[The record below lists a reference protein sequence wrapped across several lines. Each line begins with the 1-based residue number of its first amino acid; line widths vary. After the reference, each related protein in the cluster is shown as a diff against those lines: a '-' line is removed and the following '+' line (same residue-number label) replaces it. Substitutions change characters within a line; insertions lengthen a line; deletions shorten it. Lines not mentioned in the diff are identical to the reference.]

1 MLVGVTVMG
10 KDVTPSGRCV
20 NGVDTSL
27 YHEYLGPMA
36 KKRTKKSKEKTEEVN
51 DFTIPENKRAEI
63 AKYRA
68 EQERRL
74 KELQYE
80 HNNGHYPL
88 RPWYEE

>member
-27 YHEYLGPMA
+27 SHEYLGPMA
-36 KKRTKKSKEKTEEVN
+36 KKRTKRNKEKTEEVN

-80 HNNGHYPL
+80 YNNGYLPPK
-88 RPWYEE
+88 PWYEE